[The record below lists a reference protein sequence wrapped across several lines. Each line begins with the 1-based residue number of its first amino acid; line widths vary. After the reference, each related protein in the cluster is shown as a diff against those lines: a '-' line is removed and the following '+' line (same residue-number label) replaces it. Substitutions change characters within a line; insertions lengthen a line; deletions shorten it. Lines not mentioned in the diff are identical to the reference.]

1 MLYGA
6 QEEAK
11 ASAVAAGRQVR
22 QLQMEL
28 RQVEA
33 DMQQHA
39 ADAQLGD
46 HAATLRLSDIQQ
58 SYSK

>member
-1 MLYGA
+1 MVHGA
-6 QEEAK
+6 QEEAE
-11 ASAVAAGRQVR
+11 ASAAAAERQAR
-22 QLQMEL
+22 QLHVEL

-46 HAATLRLSDIQQ
+46 HAATLRVSDIQH